1 MFDTGVG
8 DEDRGCQ
15 NSDLDHRSGQ
25 ALSFSERHP
34 GPLYLSMVSS
44 GARRKTKVVENSST
58 DIARLCAGP
67 LVPLVPFFQTISNS
81 CYTRD
86 TLKKGDQRDQG
97 TTII

>member
-15 NSDLDHRSGQ
+15 NSDLDHRPGQ

-34 GPLYLSMVSS
+34 GPLYLPMVSS

-58 DIARLCAGP
+58 DIARLTN
-67 LVPLVPFFQTISNS
+67 L
-81 CYTRD
+81 TRCFIA
-86 TLKKGDQRDQG
+86 LRKNWV
-97 TTII
+97 